1 MERAEQHDQLRQDTI
16 SAAGK
21 VIAVHL
27 NYPSRAAQRG
37 RTPAVPSYF
46 LKPGRSLALDG
57 AELAR
62 PKGVELLTV
71 EGEVALIIGAAAR
84 NVSPEDAWA
93 HVSHVTAANDAGL
106 ADLRWPDKGSN
117 LRSKGG
123 DGIAPIGPV
132 LLPAQ
137 ELDPA
142 GLRVRMWINGKL
154 IQEDSTA
161 TLFFPFS
168 QLIADLSRLMT
179 LEPGDVILTGTPAG
193 ATVAQPGDVVEVEVD
208 GEAAD
213 GAMLTTGRLA
223 NKVVESGLVLE
234 PFGAL
239 PKLTDADRIDAW
251 GSAEAA
257 GITAAGEAAPSS
269 STEPAAAG
277 DDRPKSVLTPEL
289 IEKLKSVGTATL
301 SVQLRK
307 RGMQNCHIEGLTPT
321 HPGAKVVGTARTL
334 RYIPAREDLFKEFGG
349 GYNAQKRA
357 VDSLRPGDILV
368 MDARGE
374 KGTGTLGDVLAL
386 RAQVLG
392 AAAIITDGGIRD
404 FGPVSGMDI
413 PAWGA
418 NPHPAVLGRRHVPWS
433 VDDTIACGGAA
444 VVPGDVI
451 VGDEDGL
458 VVIPPALVAEVAE
471 DAVVQ
476 ERMEAWV
483 ADRVTEGH
491 PVDGLFP
498 MNAEWKAKYE
508 AYLAGHAQSDQ
519 AAPQQGAHRP

>member
-1 MERAEQHDQLRQDTI
+1 MERAEQHEQLRQDTI

-62 PKGVELLTV
+62 PQGVELLTV
-71 EGEVALIIGAAAR
+71 EGEVALVIGATAR

-168 QLIADLSRLMT
+168 QLVADLSRLMT

-208 GEAAD
+208 GTALD
-213 GAMLTTGRLA
+213 GAGHSGATLTTGRLA

-234 PFGAL
+234 PYGAL

-257 GITAAGEAAPSS
+257 GLAGDEAAAGEAAPSS
-269 STEPAAAG
+269 ATGDNRPA
-277 DDRPKSVLTPEL
+277 SVLTPEL
-289 IEKLKSVGTATL
+289 TEKLKSVGTATL

-334 RYIPAREDLFKEFGG
+334 RFIPAREDLFKEFGG

-392 AAAIITDGGIRD
+392 AAAVITDGGIRD

-458 VVIPPALVAEVAE
+458 VVIPPVLVAEVAE

-476 ERMEAWV
+476 ERIEAWV

-508 AYLAGHAQSDQ
+508 AYLAEQAEPQQ
-519 AAPQQGAHRP
+519 AARKP